1 MRGRV
6 SRRQT
11 QPGGLPMRSTMKSS
25 ARKLWKALFFQKDFH
40 TPLTTTKAE
49 SYTQP
54 LEIVQLAS
62 SPTSA

>member
-1 MRGRV
+1 
-6 SRRQT
+6 
-11 QPGGLPMRSTMKSS
+11 MRSTMKSS

-62 SPTSA
+62 SPTNA